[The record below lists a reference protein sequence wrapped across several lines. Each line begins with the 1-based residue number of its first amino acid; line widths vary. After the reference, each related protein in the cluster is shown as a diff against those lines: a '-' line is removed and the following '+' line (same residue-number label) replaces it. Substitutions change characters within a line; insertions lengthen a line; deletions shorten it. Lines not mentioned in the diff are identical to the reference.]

1 MKKTYVFKTKL
12 GDDELILRGG
22 VGRDLMNKL
31 STEDKVVWIMS
42 GSIVTTIVTKI
53 ETIEELNELAI

>member
-1 MKKTYVFKTKL
+1 MKKTYIFKTIL
-12 GDDELILRGG
+12 GDNEMTLRGSLG
-22 VGRDLMNKL
+22 SNLMNKL
-31 STEDKVVWIMS
+31 STEDKVIKITS